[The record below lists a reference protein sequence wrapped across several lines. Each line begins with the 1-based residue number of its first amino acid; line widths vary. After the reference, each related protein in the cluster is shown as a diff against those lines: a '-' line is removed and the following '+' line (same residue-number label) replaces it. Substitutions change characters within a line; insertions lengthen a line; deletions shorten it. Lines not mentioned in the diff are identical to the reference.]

1 MRKHTNKTLV
11 RLDGATWRRTFAGE
25 VQAGTAIRLHT
36 PVTGSDGLHLGY
48 APARG
53 FAGGYAK

>member
-1 MRKHTNKTLV
+1 
-11 RLDGATWRRTFAGE
+11 